1 MVWTAV
7 IPPADTRRMT
17 DLVEPSAVRHLSA
30 AELAAAV
37 PALASPRGAGTVE
50 LVVRRPETDAREEL
64 EVGVLDPAVG
74 LAGDDW
80 KDLPS
85 TATPDHSP
93 HPGRQLTLMNSRF
106 VDLVAGSR
114 DRWALAGDQL
124 FVDLDLSLEALP
136 EGATLRVGTATIE
149 ITDQAHTGCA
159 KFAARFGRDA
169 HKLVWSDEGRALRLR
184 GVYAR
189 VVTAGEVRPGDR
201 IEIV

>member
-1 MVWTAV
+1 
-7 IPPADTRRMT
+7 MT

-30 AELAAAV
+30 AELAAAL
-37 PALASPRGAGTVE
+37 PSIGSPRGSGTVE
-50 LVVRRPETDAREEL
+50 MVVRRPRTDAREEL
-64 EVGVLDPAVG
+64 EVGLLDAAVG

-85 TATPDHSP
+85 SATPDRSP

-106 VDLVAGSR
+106 VDLLAGSR

-124 FVDLDLSLEALP
+124 FVDLDLSFEALP
-136 EGATLRVGTATIE
+136 EGTTLRVGTATVE

-189 VVTAGEVRPGDR
+189 VVDAGEVRPGDR
-201 IEIV
+201 VAVL

>member
-1 MVWTAV
+1 
-7 IPPADTRRMT
+7 MT

-30 AELAAAV
+30 AELAAAL
-37 PALASPRGAGTVE
+37 PSIGSPRGSGTVE
-50 LVVRRPETDAREEL
+50 MVVRRPRTDAREEL
-64 EVGVLDPAVG
+64 EVGVLDAAVG

-85 TATPDHSP
+85 SATPDRSP

-106 VDLVAGSR
+106 VDLLAGSR

-124 FVDLDLSLEALP
+124 FVDLDLSFEALP
-136 EGATLRVGTATIE
+136 EGTTLRVGTATVE

-189 VVTAGEVRPGDR
+189 VVTPGEVRPGDA
-201 IEIV
+201 IAVV